1 MFRHSFNYISIEI
14 INFFKIPKNSTA
26 NLAILK
32 YIFFLFLGWR
42 LILLFITF
50 LGLGALPNMNFYT
63 KELFFPS
70 PELDYWIRWANWD
83 GKAYQDIANSGY
95 KPVLTVF
102 FPAFPI
108 LIKALTL
115 TGLSSF
121 QAGFLISNAVFILAM
136 FFMYKLI
143 KLDFNKN
150 VAKRALFALIIFPSS
165 FYFVT
170 LYNESLA
177 LFTTVSAFYFARQKR
192 WVYASFFA
200 STAALTR
207 LTGVAVIIGVLYEY
221 LANYDYISKNN
232 INISFLWQTKIR
244 RFFLY
249 FLFFILLLN
258 ILQSLNFLKQHLLI
272 QGLIFSVLDLI
283 KLIFYPLVVVL
294 LFDYLQSLLKYIQL
308 EKFFSKSFIYL
319 LLSITP
325 ISLYFLYQKINFN
338 SFFSFLSYE
347 SVWGKYFSLPWNGP
361 LNNLQFLITNLFT
374 IGEYSARV
382 HLRFGIF
389 IISLVGLIICFKK
402 LRLSYA
408 IFYLIAFLIPLF
420 SGTLIDFPR
429 YSLIFFPLFI
439 VLGLIKN
446 EMVQKIGIM
455 ISVSL
460 LIFLS
465 ILFLNSYFFM

>member
-1 MFRHSFNYISIEI
+1 MSRHNFNYISIEI
-14 INFFKIPKNSTA
+14 INFFKIPKKTTSNP
-26 NLAILK
+26 AILK
-32 YIFFLFLGWR
+32 YIFLLFLGWR
-42 LILLFITF
+42 LILFFITF
-50 LGLGALPNMNFYT
+50 LGLSALPNLNFYT

-70 PELDYWIRWANWD
+70 PELDYWTRWANWD
-83 GKAYQDIANSGY
+83 GKAYQDIANLGY
-95 KPVLTVF
+95 QPVLTVF

-121 QAGFLISNAVFILAM
+121 QAGFLISNTALILAM
-136 FFMYKLI
+136 FFMFKLV
-143 KLDFNKN
+143 KLDFDSN
-150 VAKRALFALIIFPSS
+150 VAKRALFALVIFPAS

-207 LTGVAVIIGVLYEY
+207 LTGVAVIIGVLFEY
-221 LANYDYISKNN
+221 LVNYNYISKNN

-244 RFFLY
+244 RFFIY
-249 FLFFILLLN
+249 FLFLILFLN
-258 ILQSLNFLKQHLLI
+258 ILPSLNFLKQHLLI

-283 KLIFYPLVVVL
+283 KLIFYPLVVIL
-294 LFDYLQSLLKYIQL
+294 LLNYLRSLLKYIQL
-308 EKFFSKSFIYL
+308 EKFFSKNLIYL

-361 LNNLQFLITNLFT
+361 LNSLQFLINNLFT
-374 IGEYSARV
+374 IGEYSARI

-389 IISLVGLIICFKK
+389 VIALVGLIISFRK

-408 IFYLIAFLIPLF
+408 IFYLVALIVPLF

-446 EMVQKIGIM
+446 EIVQKIGIM
-455 ISVSL
+455 ISISL
-460 LIFLS
+460 LAFLS